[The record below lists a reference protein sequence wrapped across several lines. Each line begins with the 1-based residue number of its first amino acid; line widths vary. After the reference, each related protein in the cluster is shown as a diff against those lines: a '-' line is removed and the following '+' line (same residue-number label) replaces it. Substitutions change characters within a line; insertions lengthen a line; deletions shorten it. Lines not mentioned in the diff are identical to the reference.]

1 MKQRQ
6 RVAALLGL
14 LGRGPGHWMGPQGAG
29 VGHGRLA
36 APGALRA
43 AAAGRLGDLLVGHER
58 GELAEMLQ
66 HAVIEGTGPL
76 KALRLQMFL
85 GGFDGL
91 GWS

>member
-1 MKQRQ
+1 MEQRQ

-14 LGRGPGHWMGPQGAG
+14 LGRRPGLWRGPQRTG

-43 AAAGRLGDLLVGHER
+43 AAAGRLGDLLGGHER

-76 KALRLQMFL
+76 KALRLQVL
-85 GGFDGL
+85 HGGFDGL